1 MPAARI
7 VSGGRPGEGG
17 VRGGGRSP
25 AGSRPGHGDHAS
37 VARRGRVRPAVPE
50 PCPAAG
56 TARPPLHRHRLR
68 RLRARGGLGGPRDA
82 GRRRVRGRSA
92 RLRRIRGHAPRRGA
106 RGDRDAHRRVPRQA
120 RVLSHGAVEGST
132 RARSRDDPARR
143 AAAPEDADRRDQ
155 REGPDRHDHA
165 AAGVPSRRPR
175 RRDDQHRPR
184 RGALCEG
191 LGLVADAHDE
201 PRQGPADGRALRAAL
216 RGGDSTGGRPGP
228 GRARQDR
235 GRAEVDVVEAEGED
249 RRPEEVVSRRG

>member
-25 AGSRPGHGDHAS
+25 AGSRPGHGDHAP
-37 VARRGRVRPAVPE
+37 VARRGRVRPALPE
-50 PCPAAG
+50 PCPSAG
-56 TARPPLHRHRLR
+56 TARTPLHRHRLR
-68 RLRARGGLGGPRDA
+68 RVRARGGPDPRDA

-92 RLRRIRGHAPRRGA
+92 RLRRLRGHASRRGA
-106 RGDRDAHRRVPRQA
+106 RGDRDAHRRVLRQA

-132 RARSRDDPARR
+132 RARSRDDPARG

-165 AAGVPSRRPR
+165 APGVPVGRPR
-175 RRDDQHRPR
+175 RRNDQHRPR
-184 RGALCEG
+184 RGGLCEG

-216 RGGDSTGGRPGP
+216 RRGDTTGGRPSP
-228 GRARQDR
+228 SRPRSDR
-235 GRAEVDVVEAEGED
+235 GRAEAVVVEATSEGWG
-249 RRPEEVVSRRG
+249 PQEVVPRCG